1 MQQFRNIMY
10 MADCSGTGLWRRI
23 FQTNAIN
30 CLGSQL
36 NITNTTTQTP
46 ILDQNYYRGVTS
58 VTIQRWINDA
68 QRDLV
73 LRFLKP
79 LMDANS
85 GWLIYEIDDNMA
97 AQHIPK
103 FNRGRAA
110 FESPQIQE
118 NIRLMLNA
126 VDFVTVTTD
135 YLKNFYHEHY
145 GVPLENIISI
155 PNLLPKWWFGDRF
168 DPERKLKQYGQFK
181 AKPRI
186 GIVSSLSHYNID
198 NVRIDKNG
206 KATRLKK
213 QPDGTEVWINEDNQV
228 VSETDITLIKDDFDE
243 VCDCIRST
251 VNDFQWVMFGYCPPK
266 IEDLAKKGKI
276 EVHGGVPLLNY
287 ASMLENLQLQAIVAP
302 IADIEFNRCKS
313 FIKTMEC
320 AAIGVPLYASN
331 YEPYKRV
338 MPKEQL
344 FSSSDDL
351 KDKLMKLKFGTGGYG
366 SSASIYKKIIEA
378 QWKWLNSPCHEGD
391 FDLKNFWL
399 EDNLQI
405 WIDLFRLKQKSL
417 HVSLDAFVKQNEAR
431 KKMEAEKVIKKSA
444 SGEAIIT
451 L

>member
-1 MQQFRNIMY
+1 MVQFRNVIY
-10 MADCSGTGLWRRI
+10 LADTSGTGLWRRI
-23 FQTNAIN
+23 FQTNAVN
-30 CLGSQL
+30 CIGGQL
-36 NITNTTTQTP
+36 NITNTATQTP
-46 ILDQNYYRGVTS
+46 ILDQNYYRGVNS

-79 LMDANS
+79 LMDQNS
-85 GWLIYEIDDNMA
+85 GWLIYEIDDNMSSEF
-97 AQHIPK
+97 IPK

-110 FESPQIQE
+110 FEPKQIQE

-126 VDFVTVTTD
+126 ADFVTVTTD
-135 YLKNFYHEHY
+135 YIKNFYHEYY

-155 PNLLPKWWFGDRF
+155 PNLLPRWWFGDRY
-168 DPERKLKQYGQFK
+168 DLDEKLKQFSFFK

-198 NVRIDKNG
+198 KVRQDKDG

-213 QPDGTEVWINEDNQV
+213 QPDGTEVWVNEDNQIV
-228 VSETDITLIKDDFDE
+228 PEDQTSVILDDFDE

-251 VNDFQWVMFGYCPPK
+251 VDDFQWVMFGHCPPK

-287 ASMLENLQLQAIVAP
+287 ASKLENLKLQAIVAP

-320 AAIGVPLYASN
+320 AAIGVPLFASN

-338 MPKEQL
+338 MPSSQL
-344 FSSSDDL
+344 FNSGDEL
-351 KDKLMKLKFGTGGYG
+351 KQKLMKLKFGTSGE
-366 SSASIYKKIIEA
+366 SSTGAYKKMIEA
-378 QWKWLNSPCHEGD
+378 QWKWLNSPCKEGD
-391 FDLKNFWL
+391 FYLKNFWL
-399 EDNLQI
+399 EDNLGI
-405 WIDLFRLKQKSL
+405 WIDLFRMKQKTL
-417 HVSLDAFVKQNEAR
+417 NISLDSFVKQSEAR
-431 KKMEAEKVIKKSA
+431 KKEEESKVIKRSS
-444 SGEAIIT
+444 SGEAVIT
-451 L
+451 M

>member
-1 MQQFRNIMY
+1 MVQFRNVIY
-10 MADCSGTGLWRRI
+10 LADTSGTGLWRRI
-23 FQTNAIN
+23 FQTNAVN
-30 CLGSQL
+30 CIGGQL
-36 NITNTTTQTP
+36 NITNTATQTP
-46 ILDQNYYRGVTS
+46 ILDQNYYRGVNS

-79 LMDANS
+79 LMDQNS
-85 GWLIYEIDDNMA
+85 GWLIYEIDDNMSSEF
-97 AQHIPK
+97 IPK

-110 FESPQIQE
+110 FEPKQIQE

-126 VDFVTVTTD
+126 ADFVTVTTD
-135 YLKNFYHEHY
+135 YIKNFYHEYY

-155 PNLLPKWWFGDRF
+155 PNLLPRWWFGDRY
-168 DPERKLKQYGQFK
+168 DLDEKLKQFSFFK

-198 NVRIDKNG
+198 KVRQDKDG

-213 QPDGTEVWINEDNQV
+213 QPDGTEVWVNEDNQIV
-228 VSETDITLIKDDFDE
+228 PEDQTSVILDDFDE

-251 VNDFQWVMFGYCPPK
+251 VDDFQWVMFGHCPPK

-287 ASMLENLQLQAIVAP
+287 ASKLENLKLQAIVAP

-320 AAIGVPLYASN
+320 AAIGVPLFASN

-338 MPKEQL
+338 MPVNQL
-344 FSSSDDL
+344 FNTGDEL
-351 KDKLMKLKFGTGGYG
+351 KEKLMKLKFGTSGE
-366 SSASIYKKIIEA
+366 SSTGAYKKMIEA
-378 QWKWLNSPCHEGD
+378 QWKWLNSPCKEGD
-391 FDLKNFWL
+391 FILKNFWL
-399 EDNLQI
+399 EDNLGI
-405 WIDLFRLKQKSL
+405 WIDLFRMKQKTL
-417 HVSLDAFVKQNEAR
+417 NVSLDAFVKQSEAR
-431 KKMEAEKVIKKSA
+431 KKEEEAKIIKKSA
-444 SGEAIIT
+444 SGEAVIT
-451 L
+451 M